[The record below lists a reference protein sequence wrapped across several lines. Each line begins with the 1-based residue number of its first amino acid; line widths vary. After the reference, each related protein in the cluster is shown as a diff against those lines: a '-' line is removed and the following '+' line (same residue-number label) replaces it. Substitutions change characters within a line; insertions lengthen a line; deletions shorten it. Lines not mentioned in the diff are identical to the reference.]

1 MAANSPNL
9 ANDPKLILI
18 TLLVELGVAAAVAS
32 SLARSQRF
40 KRLLLLKERTGRETL
55 GLLAWICVPL
65 MLGVLVRVRVP
76 NFLAADISLE
86 ATALLGLLLGPAAG
100 MLGGVA
106 LAVPALGHHEWLA
119 LPFNVAVAAM
129 FGAFRRFTSEEE
141 IWSFSPLID
150 LSVYRWMRR
159 TATWPYLDR
168 QIFLLILLM
177 ATQLAA
183 SALAHFEP
191 RRFYAL
197 HTGSWLVELAVCA
210 CVPVVVGIPL
220 KIWNAVRI
228 ERKLEEQSRLLLEA
242 RLDALQRQINPHF
255 LFNTLNSIA
264 SLVRSRP
271 ELAREMIVK
280 LANILRALLR
290 DREAFVP
297 LSEELAFTDDYLDI
311 EVVRFGEKLKVV
323 KEIAEETLCVIVP
336 SMLLQPLIE
345 NSIKHGLEPRI
356 GGGTVTLRSRI
367 VDGML
372 LIEVEDDGVGVE
384 PGGSTTAPLSGLV
397 REGSGI
403 GMRNVRERMQV
414 LYGEDAQVE
423 MVSRPGR
430 GTKVRLL
437 MPLTRREAGDGLLT
451 MLAETVRLGLGT
463 VEEQRQRFAR
473 MGSVGRRDG

>member
-1 MAANSPNL
+1 
-9 ANDPKLILI
+9 
-18 TLLVELGVAAAVAS
+18 
-32 SLARSQRF
+32 
-40 KRLLLLKERTGRETL
+40 
-55 GLLAWICVPL
+55 
-65 MLGVLVRVRVP
+65 
-76 NFLAADISLE
+76 
-86 ATALLGLLLGPAAG
+86 
-100 MLGGVA
+100 
-106 LAVPALGHHEWLA
+106 
-119 LPFNVAVAAM
+119 
-129 FGAFRRFTSEEE
+129 
-141 IWSFSPLID
+141 
-150 LSVYRWMRR
+150 
-159 TATWPYLDR
+159 
-168 QIFLLILLM
+168 
-177 ATQLAA
+177 
-183 SALAHFEP
+183 
-191 RRFYAL
+191 
-197 HTGSWLVELAVCA
+197 
-210 CVPVVVGIPL
+210 
-220 KIWNAVRI
+220 
-228 ERKLEEQSRLLLEA
+228 
-242 RLDALQRQINPHF
+242 
-255 LFNTLNSIA
+255 
-264 SLVRSRP
+264 
-271 ELAREMIVK
+271 
-280 LANILRALLR
+280 
-290 DREAFVP
+290 
-297 LSEELAFTDDYLDI
+297 
-311 EVVRFGEKLKVV
+311 VRFGEKLKVV